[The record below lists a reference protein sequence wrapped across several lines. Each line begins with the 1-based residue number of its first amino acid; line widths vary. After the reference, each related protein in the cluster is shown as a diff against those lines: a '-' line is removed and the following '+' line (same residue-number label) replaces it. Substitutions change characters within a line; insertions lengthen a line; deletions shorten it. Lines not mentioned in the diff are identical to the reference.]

1 MPSRKSSRNHTD
13 YPASTSSRGYSNG
26 GYTYPIVPGQPMHY
40 GSYNPY
46 GTADRRQF
54 SRDGLYNYDPYR
66 RGDYAPSQGGG
77 GPGVEDKWRNTYP
90 YVPTSYYYHSPP
102 PRPPPESIDL
112 ETEGGE
118 DEREN
123 WGSKWEFIF
132 SCVGLSVGIGNV
144 WRFPTLAYENGGG
157 SFLIPYFILLLFI
170 GKPMYYMELALGQF
184 AQRGPVSVWKLCP
197 LGQGVGIAQCVVS
210 CIVAIY
216 YNVIMAYCLFYIFSS
231 FAEEVPWSK
240 CSSDWGYNG
249 DIASDEHCYA
259 WSKDNTDATCPAAD
273 GKCESSAKQYYDK
286 VVLGID
292 KAILSPTA
300 EWSDNVTKI
309 TNETYAL
316 TELGKIGDIKW
327 DITLCLLLSW
337 IVVFACLVKG
347 IKSSGKVVYF
357 TATFPYLLLLILLV
371 YGCTLDGALEGV
383 KELFEPKWE
392 GPKSIQDPQVWRK
405 AAEQMFFSLSVSW
418 GGLIMFGSYNKFHHK
433 VHVTA
438 TVISS
443 LDFVTSIIA
452 GVVIFSILGALSKE
466 TGVPLDKIVQ
476 GGQGLAFIA
485 YPTAL
490 ARLPVPQV
498 WSIMFFFMLFLLGLD
513 SEFALLETVLTAFY
527 DGIPSLKR
535 FKPIMTF
542 LLCMSCFLISLPCM
556 SYSGAFVF
564 QIMDEYGGGMSV
576 MWIAIFE
583 VIGIMW
589 FYGANNFAKDLNFML
604 NISMEGCWAWCR
616 HYVMVIIWTLIPIL
630 LILILGVS
638 LANWEQPDYA
648 DKIKYPDWIH
658 GIGYFLILI
667 AAAQI
672 PIWALFMTLYYLCA
686 PSKRVSDVVRP
697 TPEWGPGDKQARKMY
712 QANKAARQKGHL
724 HGYENPAMAYPYYNY
739 AGYHSYHM

>member
-1 MPSRKSSRNHTD
+1 M
-13 YPASTSSRGYSNG
+13 
-26 GYTYPIVPGQPMHY
+26 
-40 GSYNPY
+40 
-46 GTADRRQF
+46 
-54 SRDGLYNYDPYR
+54 L
-66 RGDYAPSQGGG
+66 
-77 GPGVEDKWRNTYP
+77 
-90 YVPTSYYYHSPP
+90 
-102 PRPPPESIDL
+102 
-112 ETEGGE
+112 
-118 DEREN
+118 
-123 WGSKWEFIF
+123 
-132 SCVGLSVGIGNV
+132 
-144 WRFPTLAYENGGG
+144 
-157 SFLIPYFILLLFI
+157 
-170 GKPMYYMELALGQF
+170 
-184 AQRGPVSVWKLCP
+184 
-197 LGQGVGIAQCVVS
+197 
-210 CIVAIY
+210 
-216 YNVIMAYCLFYIFSS
+216 
-231 FAEEVPWSK
+231 
-240 CSSDWGYNG
+240 
-249 DIASDEHCYA
+249 
-259 WSKDNTDATCPAAD
+259 
-273 GKCESSAKQYYDK
+273 
-286 VVLGID
+286 
-292 KAILSPTA
+292 
-300 EWSDNVTKI
+300 
-309 TNETYAL
+309 
-316 TELGKIGDIKW
+316 
-327 DITLCLLLSW
+327 
-337 IVVFACLVKG
+337 G

-466 TGVPLDKIVQ
+466 TGVPLNEIVQ

-604 NISMEGCWAWCR
+604 NIPWKVVGPGAGIMSWSSYGRSSLSCSSSSWGSR
-616 HYVMVIIWTLIPIL
+616 LPTGSSLIMQIKSS
-630 LILILGVS
+630 ILIGSMVS
-638 LANWEQPDYA
+638 A
-648 DKIKYPDWIH
+648 
-658 GIGYFLILI
+658 
-667 AAAQI
+667 
-672 PIWALFMTLYYLCA
+672 T
-686 PSKRVSDVVRP
+686 SS
-697 TPEWGPGDKQARKMY
+697 
-712 QANKAARQKGHL
+712 
-724 HGYENPAMAYPYYNY
+724 
-739 AGYHSYHM
+739 S